1 MHKKIILSLGL
12 SSYLLCADSFA
23 QIKFDG
29 LTQISFNVAKEI
41 INLKDQNSY
50 TTKEI
55 DRSIKELY
63 KYGYFTD
70 IWVTNDNNI
79 LTIDISAIPILI

>member
-1 MHKKIILSLGL
+1 MYKKIILSLGL
-12 SSYLLCADSFA
+12 SSYLLSANSFI

-29 LTQISFNVAKEI
+29 LTQISSNVAKEI
-41 INLKDQNSY
+41 LNFKDQNSY

-63 KYGYFTD
+63 KYDYFTD
-70 IWVTNDNNI
+70 IWVTNDSNI
-79 LTIDISAIPILI
+79 LTYHFKEKPFIA